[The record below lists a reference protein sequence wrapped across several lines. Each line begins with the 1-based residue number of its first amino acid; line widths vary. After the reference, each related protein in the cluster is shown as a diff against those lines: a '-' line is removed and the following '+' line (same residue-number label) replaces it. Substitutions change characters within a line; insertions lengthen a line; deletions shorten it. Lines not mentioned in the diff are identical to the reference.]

1 MKHID
6 KNEIRRRSHLWLEK
20 TGLDPHEFMHRYPHE
35 LSGGQ
40 QQRVGIIRSLIGRP
54 KVLLMDEPF
63 SALDPLSR
71 KQLQDLIKKIHQ
83 EFNLTVVF
91 VTHDMVEA
99 SYLGT
104 RLCIMDKGQIIQI
117 DTAEKIHRHPK
128 NEFVRR
134 LFEMGGDIDE

>member
-1 MKHID
+1 MKFGGVAIY
-6 KNEIRRRSHLWLEK
+6 
-20 TGLDPHEFMHRYPHE
+20 GLHEFMHRYPHE

-71 KQLQDLIKKIHQ
+71 KQLQGLIKKIHQ

-134 LFEMGGDIDE
+134 LFETGGDIDE